1 MGELASAAS
10 RDDQEPSGLEPS
22 GRGRR
27 GRPAVASRWVAPW
40 WALLPFPEHQTRTG
54 AQIQPELGEPPWNRA
69 RAARALR
76 TAKLDLDVVGVPQ
89 DDESIAR
96 SAIRQTQLLEAIFLG
111 VQLVWGRH

>member
-27 GRPAVASRWVAPW
+27 GRPAAAPDGLRRVGSVALS
-40 WALLPFPEHQTRTG
+40 EHQKRTG
-54 AQIQPELGEPPWNRA
+54 AQNQRELGEPPWNRA